1 MEGFFMVSQKVVIK
15 NPTGLHL
22 RPAGILCKE
31 AMGFSS
37 LITFNFRGN
46 TANAKSVLSVLGACV
61 KSGDEIEICCDGTD
75 EKEALATLVKLIE
88 DGLGE

>member
-1 MEGFFMVSQKVVIK
+1 MVSRNVIIQ

-31 AMGFSS
+31 AMKFKARV
-37 LITFNFRGN
+37 TFRFKDH

-61 KSGDEIEICCDGTD
+61 KSGNTIELICDGED
-75 EKEALATLVKLIE
+75 EEEALEVLIGIIE
-88 DGLGE
+88 SGLGD

>member
-1 MEGFFMVSQKVVIK
+1 MVSQKVTIK

-31 AMGFSS
+31 AMKFKSLVTFTFSD
-37 LITFNFRGN
+37 N

-61 KSGDEIEICCDGTD
+61 KCGDEIEFTCEGED
-75 EKEALATLVKLIE
+75 EEEALKSLISAVE
-88 DGLGE
+88 SGLGE